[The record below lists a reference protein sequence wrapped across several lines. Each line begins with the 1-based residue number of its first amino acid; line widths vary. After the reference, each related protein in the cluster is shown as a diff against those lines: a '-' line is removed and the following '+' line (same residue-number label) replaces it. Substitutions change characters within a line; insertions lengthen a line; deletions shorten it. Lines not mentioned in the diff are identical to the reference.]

1 MADGSTSTRT
11 GPGQWC
17 FWKAP
22 STGGEAVQVTYRG
35 EGAAFESVDRK
46 FLYFTSAQAGTF
58 VLFRVPVGG
67 GEEKQVASSVPDG
80 FAVTAKGIY
89 FVLPDTRTV
98 QLLDEK
104 SGKISTVARLGAEH
118 SSGMGITVSSDD
130 HYLVFSDFS
139 IGHNDLMLVEGFR

>member
-1 MADGSTSTRT
+1 M
-11 GPGQWC
+11 P
-17 FWKAP
+17 
-22 STGGEAVQVTYRG
+22 Y
-35 EGAAFESVDRK
+35 
-46 FLYFTSAQAGTF
+46 
-58 VLFRVPVGG
+58 
-67 GEEKQVASSVPDG
+67 G

-104 SGKISTVARLGAEH
+104 SGKIGTVATLVAEH
-118 SSGMGITVSSDD
+118 SSGLGITVSSDD